1 MMFGLASLGGIGMA
15 GIAILL
21 LYNLIGTGLH
31 ELLHVPLPGN
41 VLGMLLLTLS
51 LLLGWVKLRWLEESA
66 QFLLKHMML
75 FFAPT
80 IVGVIAYFSEIGG
93 RWPLLAINLIVSMSS
108 VLLVTGW
115 ATGKLARRDEAG
127 EAEHV

>member
-1 MMFGLASLGGIGMA
+1 MA

-21 LYNLIGTGLH
+21 LYNLIGTALH

-93 RWPLLAINLIVSMSS
+93 RWPLLAINLIVSMAS

-115 ATGKLARRDEAG
+115 ATGKLARRDDAE

>member
-1 MMFGLASLGGIGMA
+1 MA
-15 GIAILL
+15 GIAVLL
-21 LYNLIGTGLH
+21 LYHLLGAALR

-66 QFLLKHMML
+66 RFLLKHMML

-80 IVGVIAYFSEIGG
+80 IVGVIAYFSDIG
-93 RWPLLAINLIVSMSS
+93 RHWMLIAVNLFVSMAS

-115 ATGKLARRDEAG
+115 TVRKLSGGEE
-127 EAEHV
+127 EAERV

>member
-1 MMFGLASLGGIGMA
+1 MA

-21 LYNLIGTGLH
+21 SYNLIGVALH

-51 LLLGWVKLRWLEESA
+51 LLMGWVKLKWLEESA

-80 IVGVIAYFSEIGG
+80 IVGVIAYFAEIGEH
-93 RWPLLAINLIVSMSS
+93 WLLIALNLFISMAS

-115 ATGKLARRDEAG
+115 VTSKLSGGGEK